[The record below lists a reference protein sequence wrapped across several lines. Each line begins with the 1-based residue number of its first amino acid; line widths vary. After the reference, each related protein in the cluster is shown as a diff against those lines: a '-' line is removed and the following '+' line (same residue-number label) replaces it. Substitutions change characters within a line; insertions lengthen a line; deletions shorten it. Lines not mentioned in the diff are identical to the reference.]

1 MKNIYHKVKIQPLF
15 YLFLFL
21 VLITGQVKTFISLM
35 IVILFHE
42 LGHIIVALIFK
53 WNIKKIIILPFGC
66 MTEFQE
72 KLNRPIYQEFLILIA
87 GPIFQIILSFFYHV
101 PFSYPLLLFNLLPIY
116 PLDGSKLVFLLCN
129 IICSYYYSYIITFF
143 VSYLFIF
150 LLIIKYHNFM
160 ILLFSI
166 YLLISSIDIYLNRHI
181 NFYIF
186 LYERLK
192 YPYIYY
198 KEKVIMGN
206 NLKKMKRDVKYY
218 FLIENSLKS
227 EQKVIK
233 NKLNLTNV

>member
-1 MKNIYHKVKIQPLF
+1 
-15 YLFLFL
+15 
-21 VLITGQVKTFISLM
+21 
-35 IVILFHE
+35 
-42 LGHIIVALIFK
+42 
-53 WNIKKIIILPFGC
+53 
-66 MTEFQE
+66 
-72 KLNRPIYQEFLILIA
+72 
-87 GPIFQIILSFFYHV
+87 
-101 PFSYPLLLFNLLPIY
+101 
-116 PLDGSKLVFLLCN
+116 
-129 IICSYYYSYIITFF
+129 
-143 VSYLFIF
+143 
-150 LLIIKYHNFM
+150 M

-218 FLIENSLKS
+218 FFIENSLKS